1 MTEFHA
7 GFVSRH
13 DAAAAALS
21 AAFAVPGGFE
31 PRDLGGSFTAPRPKS
46 YAPQAEGGPRH
57 FTPFDPDNRQNEGW
71 NPSDPDATSI
81 DVGFTDIVA
90 AREAAHAEGFA
101 AGLAQA
107 AADAGRDR
115 AFAEALGAALGQG
128 VAFDRDRLA
137 RQLRQTVL
145 LLVSRLVGE
154 VGVSGDLLAGR
165 IESAVDALA
174 DSAES
179 ALLRLNPADVA
190 LVDGRLPA
198 SLFPVGDPNVLRGSF
213 VLESASTIVED
224 GPDRWLEQLT
234 TAIDRIAP
242 PTC

>member
-1 MTEFHA
+1 MSDFHA

-31 PRDLGGSFTAPRPKS
+31 PRDLSGKPAAPRPRS
-46 YAPQAEGGPRH
+46 FSPQGEGGPRH

-71 NPSDPDATSI
+71 DPSHPDAASADGSFM
-81 DVGFTDIVA
+81 DVVA
-90 AREAAHAEGFA
+90 TRDAAHAEGFA

-115 AFAEALGAALGQG
+115 ALVEALGIALAQG

-145 LLVSRLVGE
+145 LLVSRLVGD
-154 VGVSGDLLAGR
+154 VGVSGELLAGR
-165 IESAVDALA
+165 IASAADALA

-190 LVDGRLPA
+190 LVEGRLPP

-213 VLESASTIVED
+213 VLESASTVVED

-234 TAIDRIAP
+234 SSIDRIAP